1 MKLDEIIEGIKQDS
15 HIDLSELDQESI
27 KIPLLVSKWTQL
39 FVSESR
45 LLREL
50 EFQWKIALKEQT
62 EYYLGKSPDHI
73 YEQTPLDLKILRQ
86 DLQLY
91 LDADPLLVKLEARR
105 FDQRLKCET
114 IEQFIKNLN
123 QRTFTISNAIK
134 FMMFKNGLNG

>member
-1 MKLDEIIEGIKQDS
+1 MKLDEIIDGIKQDS
-15 HIDLSELDQESI
+15 NIDLSELDRESV
-27 KIPLLVSKWTQL
+27 KIPLLISKWTQL
-39 FVSESR
+39 FIHESR

-50 EFQWKIALKEQT
+50 ELQWKIAFKDQT
-62 EYYLGKSPDHI
+62 EYYLGRSPDHV
-73 YEQTPLDLKILRQ
+73 YEQTPLELKILRQ

-91 LDADPLLVKLEARR
+91 LDADPILVKLEARR

-123 QRTFTISNAIK
+123 QRSFTISNAIR